1 MLNQY
6 EENLQNE
13 KIEKNRLSEDY
24 ENKIQKLTMVSDDWL
39 TDWLTDWQTDRQTDW
54 LTDWLTEWLNDWLTD
69 WWMMAW
75 PMD

>member
-39 TDWLTDWQTDRQTDW
+39 TD
-54 LTDWLTEWLNDWLTD
+54 
-69 WWMMAW
+69 
-75 PMD
+75 